1 MALCLRLS
9 PAILVPIFAEPTRK
23 SVFLSR
29 SKRYRA
35 RNVLCCSTLLRLG
48 VELPTASRRMMH
60 KYSIGQAVDFES
72 AFQHNAARGQYKI
85 TRLVP
90 VERDNRVL
98 YRIKNPAEV
107 FERTAEEYQLT
118 LAPA

>member
-9 PAILVPIFAEPTRK
+9 PAGPLPIFAEPRRK
-23 SVFLSR
+23 SVYLSR
-29 SKRYRA
+29 SKRNRA
-35 RNVLCCSTLLRLG
+35 RNVSCSSTLFRPG
-48 VELPTASRRMMH
+48 TELPTGPRRMMH
-60 KYSIGQAVDFES
+60 KYSIGQAVHFEG
-72 AFQHNAARGQYKI
+72 AFRYNAASGQYKI
-85 TRLVP
+85 IRLVP

-98 YRIKNPAEV
+98 YRIKNQAEA